1 MGLSLMATPI
11 DGLMRVD
18 CTSYRDDRGAFT
30 RLFCADTLA
39 PVLGE
44 RRIVQINQSR
54 TRAVGAVR
62 GLHFQHFPYAEMK
75 LVRCMRGRVWDVVV
89 DLRRESPSFL
99 RWHAEELSADNQR
112 MLVIPE
118 GCAHGFQVLETGSEM
133 LYLHTEFYR
142 PDAEGGLR
150 HDDPALAIAWPLEAL
165 DLSQRDRQ
173 HPLLTPDFLG
183 LAP

>member
-1 MGLSLMATPI
+1 MGLSLAATPI

-18 CTSYRDDRGAFT
+18 CTSHRDDRGAFT
-30 RLFCADTLA
+30 RLFCADTLS

-44 RRIVQINQSR
+44 RRVVQINQSR

-62 GLHFQHFPYAEMK
+62 GLHFQHFPHAEMK
-75 LVRCMRGRVWDVVV
+75 LVRCTRGRVWDVVV
-89 DLRRESPSFL
+89 DLRRGSPSFL
-99 RWHAEELSADNQR
+99 RWHAEELSAGNQR

-118 GCAHGFQVLETGSEM
+118 GCAHGFQVLEADSEM

-142 PDAEGGLR
+142 PEAEGGLR
-150 HDDPALAIAWPLEAL
+150 HDDPTLAIAWPLAAL

-173 HPLLTPDFLG
+173 HPLLTPDFIG

>member
-1 MGLSLMATPI
+1 
-11 DGLMRVD
+11 
-18 CTSYRDDRGAFT
+18 
-30 RLFCADTLA
+30 
-39 PVLGE
+39 
-44 RRIVQINQSR
+44 
-54 TRAVGAVR
+54 
-62 GLHFQHFPYAEMK
+62 
-75 LVRCMRGRVWDVVV
+75 
-89 DLRRESPSFL
+89 
-99 RWHAEELSADNQR
+99 

-142 PDAEGGLR
+142 PGAEGGLR